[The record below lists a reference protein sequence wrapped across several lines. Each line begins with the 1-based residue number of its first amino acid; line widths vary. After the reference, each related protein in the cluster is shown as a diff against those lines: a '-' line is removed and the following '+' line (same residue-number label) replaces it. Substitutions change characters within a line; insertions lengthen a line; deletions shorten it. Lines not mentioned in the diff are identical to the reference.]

1 MNYGEEIAY
10 WYLRLNGFFPITNF
24 VVHQSQNIRHSSD
37 IDLLAIRTSHVYEEI
52 GGKPDDWDQELAEQ
66 VGFQRNLGVICEVKT
81 GGYDL
86 DRLFHEQH
94 IQYSVGRLGLVP
106 RVDIPHVSN
115 ELVQQPLVE
124 LPDGTAIFKLFVA
137 DKETAT
143 KNFLFR
149 TLTFVEDFLTTRVRR
164 YPQEKFADRMFFGS
178 ELFQHTI
185 HKVHREQ
192 RRRTAVE

>member
-1 MNYGEEIAY
+1 MNYGEEITY

-86 DRLFHEQH
+86 DRLFPEQH

-124 LPDGTAIFKLFVA
+124 LPDGNAIFKLFVA

-143 KNFLFR
+143 KKFLFR
-149 TLTFVEDFLTTRVRR
+149 TLSFIEDFLTTRVRR
-164 YPQEKFADRMFFGS
+164 Y
-178 ELFQHTI
+178 
-185 HKVHREQ
+185 
-192 RRRTAVE
+192 

>member
-1 MNYGEEIAY
+1 MQLVRHGRWSQENSSPRELSVLEAY
-10 WYLRLNGFFPITNF
+10 YWLNRYAFERVPDCKSGVRKVFFDVSTQMKWNSKDPKLLYKYSGF
-24 VVHQSQNIRHSSD
+24 
-37 IDLLAIRTSHVYEEI
+37 
-52 GGKPDDWDQELAEQ
+52 GKHKMPQ
-66 VGFQRNLGVICEVKT
+66 
-81 GGYDL
+81 
-86 DRLFHEQH
+86 
-94 IQYSVGRLGLVP
+94 
-106 RVDIPHVSN
+106 
-115 ELVQQPLVE
+115 